1 MSSVPLF
8 SIFCIDFRFDAFV
21 SDFYKGIG
29 RDLSYY
35 ASTVAG
41 GAMPLGYKKYCKQV
55 CNGCKNKSCNP
66 SNSSMKLL
74 KNNLVEN
81 LNIALTLSPITESFL
96 LNHQDCGAIKGF
108 LSCSGLVSSIEIQLE
123 VTKKICGIFAISSN
137 FLSIISKTQSQEIEI
152 NESLLTYATKY
163 MTKKFPKIKFTLG
176 LIDLNGYVATFDVI
190 TKIWTVIFIS
200 TETQLEEKAFWYG
213 LKVGS
218 TYKN

>member
-1 MSSVPLF
+1 MSKVPLF
-8 SIFCIDFRFDAFV
+8 SIFCIDFRFDALV
-21 SDFYKGIG
+21 GDFYEGIG

-35 ASTVAG
+35 ACTVAG

-108 LSCSGLVSSIEIQLE
+108 LSCSGYPTVKGSNN
-123 VTKKICGIFAISSN
+123 KK
-137 FLSIISKTQSQEIEI
+137 EIEI

-163 MTKKFPKIKFTLG
+163 MVKKFPKIKFILG
-176 LIDLNGYVATFDVI
+176 LIDLNGYVATFDII
-190 TKIWTVIFIS
+190 TKTWTVIFIS
-200 TETQLEEKAFWYG
+200 TGIQLDEKAFWYG

>member
-21 SDFYKGIG
+21 ADFYKGIG
-29 RDLSYY
+29 RELSYY

-108 LSCSGLVSSIEIQLE
+108 LSCSGYPTVKGSNNKKEIDIVASLPRRY
-123 VTKKICGIFAISSN
+123 KIYSPSTFEEYQTIRDDIFW
-137 FLSIISKTQSQEIEI
+137 LKWPEIEVI
-152 NESLLTYATKY
+152 NDSVL
-163 MTKKFPKIKFTLG
+163 
-176 LIDLNGYVATFDVI
+176 DLYFSHHNVYDR
-190 TKIWTVIFIS
+190 KENHIFIN
-200 TETQLEEKAFWYG
+200 KNCFCYG
-213 LKVGS
+213 FVN
-218 TYKN
+218 YF